1 MTEAKQKLDA
11 KIDAMVAAS
20 SPQRFIARR
29 LFLYDFGCVFADN
42 QDRGFRILNE
52 ICEKFRLP
60 FSAVKVVG
68 SAHTGYSYLKE
79 RDFAPGESD
88 LDVAII
94 SPTLFQEYSEA
105 IYWMTRRYSDLTK
118 FHRDQGVSPARNF
131 REYLSSGQFRPDLMP
146 SCQLKTDWF
155 SFFGK
160 LSNKHSD
167 LFKNI
172 NSGIYLSEG
181 FFEMKTA
188 SILEAKRHKHDSV

>member
-11 KIDAMVAAS
+11 KLGAMVAAS
-20 SPQRFIARR
+20 APHRFIARR
-29 LFLYDFGCVFADN
+29 LFLYDFGCVFSDK
-42 QDRGFRILNE
+42 QDRGFQILNE
-52 ICEKFRLP
+52 ICEKFKLS
-60 FSAVKVVG
+60 FSSVKVVG
-68 SAHTGYSYLKE
+68 SAHTGYSYFKE
-79 RDFAPGESD
+79 RDFVPGESD

-94 SPTLFQEYSEA
+94 SPSLFQDYSEKV
-105 IYWMTRRYSDLTK
+105 YWMTRRYTDLTR
-118 FHRDQGVSPARNF
+118 FRRDQGVSPARDF

-146 SCQLKTDWF
+146 SCQLKEDWF
-155 SFFGK
+155 RFFNR

-188 SILEAKRHKHDSV
+188 SILEAYQKALP